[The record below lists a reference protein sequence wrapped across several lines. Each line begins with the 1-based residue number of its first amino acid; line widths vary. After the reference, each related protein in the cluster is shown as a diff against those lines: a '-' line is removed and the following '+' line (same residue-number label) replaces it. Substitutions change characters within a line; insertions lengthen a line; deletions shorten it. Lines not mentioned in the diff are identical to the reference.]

1 MLSQQCKIKVFKMV
15 SKCNIII
22 LPHRPGGSLLAH
34 HIMQAAEAGVPG
46 FSMPILYSVHFI
58 KV

>member
-15 SKCNIII
+15 SKCSIII

-34 HIMQAAEAGVPG
+34 HIMQAAEAVVPG